1 MNTKHWKKTLLDVN
15 SNIED
20 AIKSLN
26 NSGLQIVLVVSNN
39 KTLVATITDGNI
51 RKGLLAGLS
60 IKDSINTIFTKDPQ
74 VVSIDMQ
81 KEEIIKLM
89 KSRGVNSIPL
99 IDERMNVLGLYS
111 ISEFITSAKKSNL
124 MLIMA
129 GGRGRRL
136 LPYTQN
142 CPKPLLKIN
151 GTPMLESIINKAKS
165 NGFFRFVISVYYL
178 GHMIED
184 YFGDGSKWDV
194 EITYLR
200 ETSPLGT
207 AGCLSLLES
216 QPELPIIVSNG
227 DIISDINY
235 SNFLDFHSKHSNTV
249 ASMAVSKHEWRH
261 PYGVVYT
268 KGVDITG
275 FEEKPITKTNIN
287 AGVYVI
293 SPSALDFLKPN
304 EFCDMPSLFNRLNE
318 NKLRTIIYPI
328 HESWM
333 DVGREK
339 DFNEINRLKG

>member
-20 AIKSLN
+20 AIRSLN
-26 NSGLQIVLVVSNN
+26 NSGLQIVLVVKNN
-39 KTLVATITDGNI
+39 KTLVAIITDGNI
-51 RKGLLAGLS
+51 RKGVLRGLS
-60 IKDSINTIFTKDPQ
+60 IKDSINKIFTKEPL
-74 VVSIDMQ
+74 VASSEMQ
-81 KEEIIKLM
+81 EEEIIKLM
-89 KSRGVNSIPL
+89 MSKGINSIPL

-111 ISEFITSAKKSNL
+111 ISEFITSAKKSNVV
-124 MLIMA
+124 LIMA

-136 LPYTQN
+136 LPYTQD

-151 GTPMLESIINKAKS
+151 GTPMLECIINKAKS
-165 NGFFRFVISVYYL
+165 NGFFRFVISIHYL

-184 YFGDGSKWDV
+184 YFGDGTKLDV

-207 AGCLSLLES
+207 AGCLSLLENKS
-216 QPELPIIVSNG
+216 ELPIIVSNG

-235 SNFLDFHSKHSNTV
+235 SNLLDFHSKHSKTV
-249 ASMAVSKHEWRH
+249 ASMAVSKHEWVH
-261 PYGVVYT
+261 PYGVVHT
-268 KGVDITG
+268 KGEEITG

-287 AGVYVI
+287 AGVYVL
-293 SPSALDFLKPN
+293 SPLALDFLKPN
-304 EFCDMPSLFNRLNE
+304 EFCDMPTLFNRLNE

-339 DFNEINRLKG
+339 DYNEMNGFKS